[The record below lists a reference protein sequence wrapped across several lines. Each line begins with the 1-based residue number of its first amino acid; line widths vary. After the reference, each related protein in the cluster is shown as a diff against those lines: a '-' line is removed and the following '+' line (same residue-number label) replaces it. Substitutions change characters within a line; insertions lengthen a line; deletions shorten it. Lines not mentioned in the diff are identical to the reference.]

1 MPQIFPTLSQPIL
14 TSPHLSALSNFSPF
28 FSPLITSSQLFTPLL
43 TSPRLFSVLL
53 NSSQLFLSL
62 LNFSHLFSTCHIFL
76 TFSQLV
82 SPLLTFSQLVS
93 RLPNSSQLFLI
104 ILAFD
109 QLFSTRV
116 TSRLF
121 SPHLLTSHVT
131 FTCEIL
137 LVSMVSRHNAA
148 FFLETSTIF
157 YACSRSTKSAD
168 AATPLRYAEI
178 DLQNTIEPWCSHS
191 NTIYKV
197 AKDKR
202 TTHAAVPRNLDA
214 AVPMHKV
221 AECEQNNEKSP
232 WDLSSIKLACRAGF
246 DATARVPA
254 SAALAS
260 AHCIRLPEKK
270 FSHKFEHSNLIL
282 NAAVPLV
289 PLRSTNSELQNT
301 IESQDIPQEHVTL
314 CSSANAQSSFAPA
327 K

>member
-28 FSPLITSSQLFTPLL
+28 FSPLITSSRLFTPLL

-53 NSSQLFLSL
+53 NSPQLFLSL
-62 LNFSHLFSTCHIFL
+62 LNFSHLFSTCHIFLTL

-137 LVSMVSRHNAA
+137 LVSMVSRHNSA

-178 DLQNTIEPWCSHS
+178 DLQNTIEP
-191 NTIYKV
+191 
-197 AKDKR
+197 
-202 TTHAAVPRNLDA
+202 
-214 AVPMHKV
+214 
-221 AECEQNNEKSP
+221 
-232 WDLSSIKLACRAGF
+232 
-246 DATARVPA
+246 
-254 SAALAS
+254 
-260 AHCIRLPEKK
+260 
-270 FSHKFEHSNLIL
+270 
-282 NAAVPLV
+282 
-289 PLRSTNSELQNT
+289 
-301 IESQDIPQEHVTL
+301 
-314 CSSANAQSSFAPA
+314 
-327 K
+327 